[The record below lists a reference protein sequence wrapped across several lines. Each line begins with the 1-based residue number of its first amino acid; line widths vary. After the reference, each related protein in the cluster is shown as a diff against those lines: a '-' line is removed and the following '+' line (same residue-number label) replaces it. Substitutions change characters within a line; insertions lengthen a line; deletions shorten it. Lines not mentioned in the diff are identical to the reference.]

1 MSTPAKTREAVREK
15 PPPNKQKHTMS
26 RPTIG
31 SQHHSIYNTQISL
44 QRNNAITAPHLAN
57 TLWFPLP
64 TNTSGVHV
72 HPNSTSTPLQCIAN
86 ILAPCSTDTPQVNPP
101 ANTSKVPPHTNKDTI
116 SPPIGTTIHYVD
128 KLVFHYQWQP
138 LVHSNGATNT
148 GNSWCGSNKSREG
161 QATMPKQGH
170 KKAKARRIGENKLLV
185 NAPWYQW
192 SRLPTV
198 RTTSHILRPN
208 VPDGEGSGPSN
219 NKKIRSMQLKAV
231 NEFGYKLDNR

>member
-148 GNSWCGSNKSREG
+148 GNIRCGSKQEQRRTGYNAKTRTQESKSKENRRE
-161 QATMPKQGH
+161 QATGQCTMVPVEQITNRPYHQPHIATKC
-170 KKAKARRIGENKLLV
+170 ARRGRLWTIQQQENSEYATQGCQRIWV
-185 NAPWYQW
+185 
-192 SRLPTV
+192 
-198 RTTSHILRPN
+198 
-208 VPDGEGSGPSN
+208 
-219 NKKIRSMQLKAV
+219 
-231 NEFGYKLDNR
+231 